1 MELPLKNIQGATVGS
16 IEVSD
21 AVFDLPLNTAVI
33 HQVMVAQLANKR
45 AGTHSTKTR
54 AEVRGGG
61 RKPWR
66 QKGTGRA
73 RHGSTRSPQWRTG
86 GVTFGPKPRDY
97 SQRTPK
103 KMRRL
108 AIRSLLSQK
117 VRDGEVTVV
126 EEFRLPEPKTREVLR
141 ALEGL
146 EISTKCL
153 VVNEAISQRE
163 LWQACHNLKRVKSV
177 PASTLNTVDLLN
189 YNHLVLSVAAVRRI
203 EELWAQDRPRRAVL
217 ATVTPA
223 ESEEEQT
230 ESGEEQAS

>member
-21 AVFDLPLNTAVI
+21 AVFDTPLNKAVI
-33 HQVMVAQLANKR
+33 HQVMVGQMANKR

-73 RHGSTRSPQWRTG
+73 RQGSIRSPQWRG
-86 GVTFGPKPRDY
+86 GGITFGPKPRDY
-97 SQRTPK
+97 TQRTPK

-108 AIRSLLSQK
+108 AIKSLLSQK

-126 EEFRLPEPKTREVLR
+126 EEFVLPALKTQEVLKVL
-141 ALEGL
+141 AGL
-146 EISTKCL
+146 EIDTKCL
-153 VVNEAISQRE
+153 VVNSGNSQKD
-163 LWQACHNLKRVKSV
+163 LWQACHNLKRVKSL
-177 PASTLNTVDLLN
+177 PAATLNTVDLLN
-189 YNHLVLSVAAVRRI
+189 YDHLVLSVEAVRRN
-203 EELWAQDRPRRAVL
+203 EELWAEERPRLPMRRVSEAS
-217 ATVTPA
+217 ATKG
-223 ESEEEQT
+223 
-230 ESGEEQAS
+230 GE

>member
-1 MELPLKNIQGATVGS
+1 MELPLKNMQGATVGS

-54 AEVRGGG
+54 AEVSGGG

-230 ESGEEQAS
+230 ESGAEQAS

>member
-1 MELPLKNIQGATVGS
+1 MELPLKNMQGATVGN

-21 AVFDLPLNTAVI
+21 VVFDTPMNTAVI
-33 HQVMVAQLANKR
+33 HQVMVGQLANKR
-45 AGTHSTKTR
+45 AGTQSAKTR

-86 GVTFGPKPRDY
+86 GVVFAPKPRDY

-126 EEFRLPEPKTREVLR
+126 EEFRLPEPKTREILR
-141 ALEGL
+141 ALAGL
-146 EISTKCL
+146 DISSKCL
-153 VVNEAISQRE
+153 VVNDAVSQKE

-203 EELWAQDRPRRAVL
+203 EELWARERSRPGPVDGQAD
-217 ATVTPA
+217 
-223 ESEEEQT
+223 EEQ
-230 ESGEEQAS
+230 SS

>member
-1 MELPLKNIQGATVGS
+1 MELPLKDMQGATVGS

-21 AVFDLPLNTAVI
+21 AVFDTPLNTAVI
-33 HQVMVAQLANKR
+33 HQVMVGQLANKR

-86 GVTFGPKPRDY
+86 GVVFGPKPRDY

-126 EEFRLPEPKTREVLR
+126 EDFRLPEPKTQEVLR
-141 ALEGL
+141 ALAGL
-146 EISTKCL
+146 DISSKCL
-153 VVNEAISQRE
+153 VVNEAVSQKE

-189 YNHLVLSVAAVRRI
+189 HTHLVLSVAAVRRI
-203 EELWAQDRPRRAVL
+203 EELWAPDESRRSASVVE
-217 ATVTPA
+217 AD
-223 ESEEEQT
+223 
-230 ESGEEQAS
+230 EEQAEAGEERAS

>member
-1 MELPLKNIQGATVGS
+1 MELPLKDMQGATVGS

-21 AVFDLPLNTAVI
+21 AVFDTPLNTAVI
-33 HQVMVAQLANKR
+33 HQVMVGQLANKR

-86 GVTFGPKPRDY
+86 GVVFGPKPRDY

-126 EEFRLPEPKTREVLR
+126 EDFRLPAPKTQEVLR
-141 ALEGL
+141 ALDGL
-146 EISTKCL
+146 DISSKCL
-153 VVNEAISQRE
+153 VVNEAVSQKE

-189 YNHLVLSVAAVRRI
+189 HTHLVLSVAAVRRI
-203 EELWAQDRPRRAVL
+203 EELWAPDESRGSAPAVE
-217 ATVTPA
+217 AD
-223 ESEEEQT
+223 EEQA
-230 ESGEEQAS
+230 EAGEEQAS

>member
-21 AVFDLPLNTAVI
+21 AVFDTPLNKAVI
-33 HQVMVAQLANKR
+33 HQVMVGQMANKR

-73 RHGSTRSPQWRTG
+73 RQGSIRSPQWRG
-86 GVTFGPKPRDY
+86 GGITFGPKPRDY
-97 SQRTPK
+97 TQRTPK

-108 AIRSLLSQK
+108 AIKSLLSQK

-126 EEFRLPEPKTREVLR
+126 EEFVLPTLKTQEVLK
-141 ALEGL
+141 ALAGL
-146 EISTKCL
+146 EIATKCL
-153 VVNEAISQRE
+153 VVDSGESQKE
-163 LWQACHNLKRVKSV
+163 LWQACHNLKRIKSV
-177 PASTLNTVDLLN
+177 PAATLNTVDLLN
-189 YNHLVLSVAAVRRI
+189 YDHLVLSVEAVRRI
-203 EELWAQDRPRRAVL
+203 EELWAEERPRLPMRRVSEAS
-217 ATVTPA
+217 ATKG
-223 ESEEEQT
+223 
-230 ESGEEQAS
+230 GE

>member
-21 AVFDLPLNTAVI
+21 AVFDTPLNTAVI
-33 HQVMVAQLANKR
+33 HQVMVGQLANKR

-54 AEVRGGG
+54 AEVSGGG

-73 RHGSTRSPQWRTG
+73 RHGSTRSPQWRHG

-97 SQRTPK
+97 SQRTPR

-126 EEFRLPEPKTREVLR
+126 EDFRLPEPKTREVLQ
-141 ALEGL
+141 ALQGL
-146 EISTKCL
+146 EISSKCL
-153 VVNEAISQRE
+153 VVNEAVSQKE

-189 YNHLVLSVAAVRRI
+189 YTHLVLSVAAVRRI
-203 EELWAQDRPRRAVL
+203 EELWAQETPRRAALIAAVEEE
-217 ATVTPA
+217 ADVD
-223 ESEEEQT
+223 ESEA
-230 ESGEEQAS
+230 GEEQSS

>member
-153 VVNEAISQRE
+153 VVNEAVSQRE

>member
-1 MELPLKNIQGATVGS
+1 MELPLKNMQGATVGS

-54 AEVRGGG
+54 AEVSGGG

-153 VVNEAISQRE
+153 VVNEAVSQRE

-230 ESGEEQAS
+230 ESGAEQAS

>member
-1 MELPLKNIQGATVGS
+1 MELPLKNMQGATVGS

-54 AEVRGGG
+54 AEVSGGG

-126 EEFRLPEPKTREVLR
+126 EEFRLPEPKTREVMR

-153 VVNEAISQRE
+153 VVNEAVSQRE

-189 YNHLVLSVAAVRRI
+189 YNHLVLSVVAVRRI

-230 ESGEEQAS
+230 ESGAEQAS